1 MGEAQTDRQS
11 GCQLNVF
18 VRNSAGQPVRARLLL
33 IGTGLFS
40 RTSETDNTGATSF
53 LLLPEDDYRLIV
65 RLANGKQAEER
76 VSTRNGNCLQSETV
90 RFGGSDELPSGSTV
104 FVGDLRA
111 PEKAK
116 CIYRQGISQMHRQ
129 HWRDAQR
136 LFERTVEIYPQF
148 SAAYNALGIAASE
161 TEQFEAADT
170 AFREAIR
177 RRKNYSEAYLNF
189 ARSLIRQERPKEAAL
204 LMNELISFDKDNR
217 TAITL
222 LAECLFAQQ
231 NFDEV
236 IGLVREV
243 HLKHRAH
250 DPAVHRYALEIYRQR
265 GMKLEFEA
273 ESVVMAAELRTDR

>member
-1 MGEAQTDRQS
+1 MDEGQADH
-11 GCQLNVF
+11 QLSCELDVS
-18 VRNSAGQPVRARLLL
+18 VRNAAGKPVPASLVL

-40 RTSETDNTGATSF
+40 QTREADTGQTTF
-53 LLLPEDDYRLIV
+53 LGLPEDDYRLVV
-65 RLANGKQAEER
+65 RLRGGQQTEER
-76 VSTRNGNCLQSETV
+76 VSTRNGACLQSETV
-90 RFGGSDELPSGSTV
+90 RVGGSDELASGPSV
-104 FVGDLRA
+104 FVDDLRA
-111 PEKAK
+111 PDKAK
-116 CIYRQGISQMHRQ
+116 RLYRQGISEMRRQ
-129 HWRDAQR
+129 HWRDAQQ
-136 LFERTVEIYPQF
+136 LLEKSVEIYPQF

-177 RRKNYSEAYLNF
+177 RRKNFSEAYLNF

-243 HLKHRAH
+243 HLKHRTH